1 MASSRWSLK
10 LLIHSCLP
18 LPMVTAASVAPLADV
33 AVCRSQAPQSPS
45 SIQTLQANL
54 LLTPTSEV
62 DCVARVHRSART
74 HRSHSMSHSVE
85 LHEPKSS
92 MPQRRSSPER
102 LDVERVQDEGE
113 KASTDRELFFRL
125 NCARQ
130 TYEFAVRE
138 KHKHAKAHRVRMELW
153 DAFQRLAAIPS
164 YEAGAR
170 RPPTHSSE
178 K

>member
-1 MASSRWSLK
+1 
-10 LLIHSCLP
+10 
-18 LPMVTAASVAPLADV
+18 MVTAASVAPLADV

-45 SIQTLQANL
+45 SIQKLQANL

>member
-1 MASSRWSLK
+1 VASSRWSLK

-92 MPQRRSSPER
+92 MPQRRRTRAKRPARTASSSSASTARGRRTSSP
-102 LDVERVQDEGE
+102 
-113 KASTDRELFFRL
+113 
-125 NCARQ
+125 CARS
-130 TYEFAVRE
+130 TSTPRRIACAWSCGTRFSDWRLSRRTKPVR
-138 KHKHAKAHRVRMELW
+138 AAPLRTPVR
-153 DAFQRLAAIPS
+153 
-164 YEAGAR
+164 
-170 RPPTHSSE
+170 SE
-178 K
+178 VL

>member
-102 LDVERVQDEGE
+102 LDVVFSAVSVVLAFLAGGCARGGCLT
-113 KASTDRELFFRL
+113 KCAATPPSFRL
-125 NCARQ
+125 RASSRRLCFPAPPLVAR
-130 TYEFAVRE
+130 AC
-138 KHKHAKAHRVRMELW
+138 
-153 DAFQRLAAIPS
+153 
-164 YEAGAR
+164 
-170 RPPTHSSE
+170 
-178 K
+178 